1 MSLAPTTPSTM
12 LGIVAQEQW
21 RAQKSKGG
29 SPKGRG
35 RVRLWL
41 RRALAAVA
49 LTIGVS
55 GFTMGTAQAWI
66 FDDMKDNIASTI
78 VNMCGPNDVA
88 TPVTYQNIDT
98 LAGLNENPTPGIRST
113 VRPTF
118 QDDANGSGGGN
129 ARERLQIMYG
139 SNADIV
145 EPTYERYG
153 FSPLRWNQY
162 GYDCFSPTLL
172 MGPASN
178 MALFSMVHVPMMI
191 SMSVLNLAMDNTI
204 YTGFAVMMQPFIG
217 GMYALFSPWIFFI
230 VPIGVGLTWVAS
242 KGSLQATTKA
252 VAWGVFM
259 LSVFL
264 LMGSSTSQVVTW
276 STNIVTE
283 VAGSAACKM
292 NAAAVEESGA
302 SSSCDPDDPIK
313 AVNQALWYGVPY
325 QTWLVGQVGESE
337 AAQDR
342 EAQKSGQ
349 VTWGAALLNG
359 NYVGTDENGNVDPK
373 GRDILTWVE
382 LWNGAP
388 YTDDGKVAAWGK
400 HDMWQNVPALANVKV
415 ICNDQDKAKD
425 DPGSDPS
432 KEQRWMY
439 SGAAGESEDGSSFYC
454 DSTGAGTTAMTST
467 FRGDEYNKQFLVALS
482 GMVGVGAIALTIG
495 GAAIYLAFQKMSFFF
510 LLFFAPIVLTISA
523 LGDNK
528 RRPFAVRYA
537 ELIAAN
543 LLKQVAAVCIVLF
556 VSHAMA
562 SLFGSSNFS
571 AVPWIMK
578 PYIAGIFFLALVMM
592 AFPMKN
598 LLKGAVQ
605 GDTSALDKIADTPAN
620 LTKGGLKLAAVGT
633 AVVAT
638 GGAAAAMGGGTAM
651 AGLGGKAAAMG
662 KGGTMLGQAGKLMG
676 MGSKTG
682 KAMRASGALMKAGQG
697 VMESKDAG
705 KGKQA
710 ALGKAA
716 ASLLNGPDGKKYR
729 DEKGQLL
736 PNAQKMAMK
745 DAQKMADSGQ
755 KSDRA
760 TKAQDAQMAQF
771 FQGYKAKTGQFHQ
784 EDPQSPENKRVAATQ
799 LEKER
804 RQARSEAD
812 TQLAKENGQPLRGE
826 TVPGGKGGDSK
837 DDVTDYT
844 PTKKEYQDKARENLG
859 GPAFARE
866 MDYNVAT
873 VSTGEEVLRKNGL
886 TKDEVLA
893 DPTTLLRGDAYEG
906 GATTKMDPFHPA
918 TGPLNEL
925 RFASSS
931 GDEQAMESA
940 VAKAVDAI
948 AAHGAPNQISGVTSI
963 GDRAVAFEGIE
974 LLGAMPSITQDTP
987 WAERAEAA
995 HTMMAAQVAMPEG
1008 YSAREAVQEYTAAL
1022 ANPGVDS
1029 TSLEAVKGAAMEAVN
1044 DAMRQGVPPM
1054 GGDNVMAGS
1063 FVGDSSG
1070 SVGDPGPVDVHHVPV
1085 PHGSNYAPPS
1095 DYDAPPP
1102 YDEAPVHHEPA
1113 PQGEYRAPAP
1123 EAAPITAPSGG
1134 YDEPHVASNE
1144 TAPAAAPQGDSIA
1157 REDLRAA
1164 VVEGLREGRLN
1175 QGPTETTPTAEPYTS
1190 ATFSEAAS
1198 HSDVP
1203 SSADTGPS
1211 GSNPVGSSQFQ
1222 TPPPPPRNV
1231 PSESAAPVE
1240 AVPEDEGMYF
1250 RPSRKRRHDDE
1261 EGED

>member
-1 MSLAPTTPSTM
+1 MSAPQTM
-12 LGIVAQEQW
+12 LGLAAQEHW
-21 RAQKSKGG
+21 RGQRSRRASNLQ
-29 SPKGRG
+29 SPL
-35 RVRLWL
+35 RLWL
-41 RRALAAVA
+41 HRVLAATAVA
-49 LTIGVS
+49 IGLS
-55 GFTMGTAQAWI
+55 GFSMGTVQAGP
-66 FDDMKDNIASTI
+66 FEDMADNVASTV
-78 VNMCGPNDVA
+78 VNMCGPNDVPA
-88 TPVTYQNIDT
+88 PTTHWGMDT
-98 LAGLNENPTPGIRST
+98 EAGLNQDPRAGIRAT
-113 VRPTF
+113 VLPDWS
-118 QDDANGSGGGN
+118 QAGEGAGGGT
-129 ARERLQIMYG
+129 AHERLQLVYG
-139 SNADIV
+139 GDNASVIQ
-145 EPTYERYG
+145 PTYERYG
-153 FSPLRWNQY
+153 FSSLRWNQY
-162 GYDCFSPTLL
+162 GYDCFSPTLM

-178 MALFSMVHVPMMI
+178 MALFAMVHVPMMI
-191 SMSVLNLAMDNTI
+191 SMSVLNFAMDNTL
-204 YTGFAVMMQPFIG
+204 YTSFAAMMQPFIG
-217 GMYALFSPWIFFI
+217 GMYELFSPWIFFI
-230 VPIGVGLTWVAS
+230 VPIGVGLTWLAS

-252 VAWGVFM
+252 GVWGVFM

-292 NAAAVEESGA
+292 NAAAADDKSAAEG
-302 SSSCDPDDPIK
+302 SCDPDDPIK
-313 AVNQALWYGVPY
+313 AVNQELWYGVPY
-325 QTWLVGQVGESE
+325 QTWLVGQVGPEQ
-337 AAQDR
+337 AAADR
-342 EAQKSGQ
+342 AAPDGQ

-359 NYVGTDENGNVDPK
+359 NYVGTQTSDASGLTSVDEG
-373 GRDILTWVE
+373 GRKVINAIAG
-382 LWNGAP
+382 WNGAP

-400 HDMWQNVPALANVKV
+400 HDAWSDVPALANVKL
-415 ICNDQDKAKD
+415 ICNDQDKLKD

-495 GAAIYLAFQKMSFFF
+495 GAAIYLAFQKMSFFV

-523 LGDNK
+523 LGDKK

-562 SLFGSSNFS
+562 SLFGSTDGAFE
-571 AVPWIMK
+571 AIPWVMK
-578 PYIAGIFFLALVMM
+578 PYAAGLLFLTLVMV

-605 GDTSALDKIADTPAN
+605 GDTSALDKIADAPAN
-620 LTKGGLKLAAVGT
+620 LTKAGLKAAAVTT

-638 GGAAAAMGGGTAM
+638 GGAAAMGGGTAV

-682 KAMRASGALMKAGQG
+682 KAMRASGALIKAGQG

-705 KGKQA
+705 EGKQA

-745 DAQKMADSGQ
+745 DAQKLAEVGQ
-755 KSDRA
+755 SSDRA
-760 TKAQDAQMAQF
+760 GKAQDAQMAQF
-771 FQGYKAKTGQFHQ
+771 FQGYKAKTGQFHR
-784 EDPQSPENKRVAATQ
+784 EDPQSPENKRRARVQEEMEKRQQRKDADNVSLAGPLKPGNAGQRRRGEGGPGEAGPDVGGPTGPGPHKGPSGSSPVAA
-799 LEKER
+799 
-804 RQARSEAD
+804 A
-812 TQLAKENGQPLRGE
+812 
-826 TVPGGKGGDSK
+826 
-837 DDVTDYT
+837 TDYT

-886 TKDEVLA
+886 SKEEVLA

-918 TGPLNEL
+918 TSPLNEL

-995 HTMMAAQVAMPEG
+995 RTMMAAQVAMPEG
-1008 YSAREAVQEYTAAL
+1008 YAAREAVQEYTAAL

-1054 GGDNVMAGS
+1054 GVDSVMAGS
-1063 FVGDSSG
+1063 FVGDSSR
-1070 SVGDPGPVDVHHVPV
+1070 STGDPGPVDVHHF
-1085 PHGSNYAPPS
+1085 
-1095 DYDAPPP
+1095 
-1102 YDEAPVHHEPA
+1102 PA
-1113 PQGEYRAPAP
+1113 PQASNYEPPAQHHERTLVESPAVERVERNLSRDDLRGAVSDGIREAQLEELPAPA
-1123 EAAPITAPSGG
+1123 EGAVTSEFSALGEPSTSTR
-1134 YDEPHVASNE
+1134 VA
-1144 TAPAAAPQGDSIA
+1144 
-1157 REDLRAA
+1157 
-1164 VVEGLREGRLN
+1164 
-1175 QGPTETTPTAEPYTS
+1175 
-1190 ATFSEAAS
+1190 EAAS
-1198 HSDVP
+1198 TH
-1203 SSADTGPS
+1203 SADDRE
-1211 GSNPVGSSQFQ
+1211 V
-1222 TPPPPPRNV
+1222 
-1231 PSESAAPVE
+1231 ESAAARTPGYRPSVSVRHEAPAEATAPVE
-1240 AVPEDEGMYF
+1240 AVPDNEGMYF
-1250 RPSRKRRHDDE
+1250 RPSKKARTRDNDE
-1261 EGED
+1261 DREEQL